1 MARAVR
7 DGGSPWKR
15 TAFRCIAVLAAIV
28 LAAGG
33 MQGFAVTASAEDMAG
48 RTESMDGGGSTGQ
61 SGDVDDGT
69 GAGVKTGGSDDISEP
84 LFTEDFEGIAQDE
97 SASDGTRLQDYRSSW
112 NGQDVRYAADGDRP
126 NPEGC
131 GDLRQPGTPGR
142 GAADDRRPLRPGLA
156 GRRHRHRRRDAVG
169 RSLMRHMAHE
179 APANSVAA
187 PMPVPPASQSRPERP
202 PVIGSTPT
210 WGTRL
215 TKVTAAFGVR
225 PVTVGGVPDI
235 LPVPRG
241 SVVLQPGT
249 VRSGFVLGDSFEIL
263 GEERLRYIIGAA
275 GLHPCTG
282 AVIDVTGLAGRAA
295 PIHAFGSTGHVFSR
309 GRDGESLHAAG
320 RQYDRRQHRDA
331 PKGRTL
337 PRGTPVSHRSRHFR
351 APPCICSSPDSTTGD
366 ASPRNHDIHHP

>member
-1 MARAVR
+1 MEVHGSGASGERR
-7 DGGSPWKR
+7 GSPWKR

-142 GAADDRRPLRPGLA
+142 GAAADRRPLRPGLA
-156 GRRHRHRRRDAVG
+156 GRRRRHRRRDAVG

-179 APANSVAA
+179 AADLKERR
-187 PMPVPPASQSRPERP
+187 SRM
-202 PVIGSTPT
+202 
-210 WGTRL
+210 
-215 TKVTAAFGVR
+215 TK
-225 PVTVGGVPDI
+225 
-235 LPVPRG
+235 RG
-241 SVVLQPGT
+241 CAVCSAYAL
-249 VRSGFVLGDSFEIL
+249 LG
-263 GEERLRYIIGAA
+263 R
-275 GLHPCTG
+275 
-282 AVIDVTGLAGRAA
+282 VRAA
-295 PIHAFGSTGHVFSR
+295 SARCARETPRWRRMFCDR
-309 GRDGESLHAAG
+309 LHLLE
-320 RQYDRRQHRDA
+320 RRC
-331 PKGRTL
+331 
-337 PRGTPVSHRSRHFR
+337 TPVYRIIRSAVVRNEV
-351 APPCICSSPDSTTGD
+351 SP
-366 ASPRNHDIHHP
+366 

>member
-131 GDLRQPGTPGR
+131 GDLVSGGRSGRDWLAGGTGV
-142 GAADDRRPLRPGLA
+142 GAATLLA
-156 GRRHRHRRRDAVG
+156 GASCAIWRMRR
-169 RSLMRHMAHE
+169 L
-179 APANSVAA
+179 
-187 PMPVPPASQSRPERP
+187 
-202 PVIGSTPT
+202 I
-210 WGTRL
+210 
-215 TKVTAAFGVR
+215 
-225 PVTVGGVPDI
+225 
-235 LPVPRG
+235 
-241 SVVLQPGT
+241 
-249 VRSGFVLGDSFEIL
+249 
-263 GEERLRYIIGAA
+263 
-275 GLHPCTG
+275 
-282 AVIDVTGLAGRAA
+282 
-295 PIHAFGSTGHVFSR
+295 
-309 GRDGESLHAAG
+309 
-320 RQYDRRQHRDA
+320 
-331 PKGRTL
+331 
-337 PRGTPVSHRSRHFR
+337 
-351 APPCICSSPDSTTGD
+351 
-366 ASPRNHDIHHP
+366 